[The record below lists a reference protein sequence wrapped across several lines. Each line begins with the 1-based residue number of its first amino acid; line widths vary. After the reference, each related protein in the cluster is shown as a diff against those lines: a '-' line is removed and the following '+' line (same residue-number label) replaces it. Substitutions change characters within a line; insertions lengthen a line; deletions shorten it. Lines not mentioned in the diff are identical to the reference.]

1 MITSPQ
7 WDDVNWL
14 SREKNPVETRML
26 TMVRTIVNTVRLP
39 MDQSIAWTN
48 VSEYLGLDG

>member
-1 MITSPQ
+1 MGQCELDEPRIF
-7 WDDVNWL
+7 
-14 SREKNPVETRML
+14 PVETRMFPGKNHWKS
-26 TMVRTIVNTVRLP
+26 VRFP